1 MHCKTYVLYEWNFVH
16 ELLCM
21 YCTLCVHY
29 GIITIM
35 KRYAFQFT
43 GIAQIIEHKRN
54 FTRVRANHSKQKSR
68 AQNAGFSTF
77 SLYSIFQSVTLS
89 LYPCLFELNFIAV
102 ARAFPLRIFLYFWH
116 SSISQFIGLTPRSH
130 FFVKVPVGKVVRNH
144 RFSYPPLTVIFFAVS
159 LRHFA
164 DFPFGYLLA
173 VHRFS
178 LFLFLKVSNIFCS
191 FLSFCTYIIA

>member
-1 MHCKTYVLYEWNFVH
+1 MNWTSFVNWNKFRELPCGRELQNNVLHCGRIK
-16 ELLCM
+16 
-21 YCTLCVHY
+21 
-29 GIITIM
+29 IM

-116 SSISQFIGLTPRSH
+116 SSISQFIGLNPRSH

-144 RFSYPPLTVIFFAVS
+144 RFSYPPLTVIFSPYPYGTLPTS
-159 LRHFA
+159 LSA
-164 DFPFGYLLA
+164 I
-173 VHRFS
+173 S
-178 LFLFLKVSNIFCS
+178 
-191 FLSFCTYIIA
+191 